1 MLGEMTA
8 VEADRAGVMIVRI
21 WIESA
26 HEQGLRARL
35 TESSDLASREQ
46 VTHAA
51 GSIEEIVDIVRTW
64 AERFSV
70 R

>member
-1 MLGEMTA
+1 M
-8 VEADRAGVMIVRI
+8 MIVRL
-21 WIESA
+21 WLETG

-51 GSIEEIVDIVRTW
+51 ASVDEIVDIVRAW
-64 AERFSV
+64 AQRFAGGDAAV
-70 R
+70 TGA